1 MIAFDTDVL
10 LRLLLND
17 DADQAGQAQDLVDRA
32 IAASDRVLLPDIVLC
47 ELEWVLESVYD
58 FPRARIATTV
68 RRLLD
73 AEEFAFVNRAAV
85 ARALDRYT
93 NGPADFSDYLLG
105 ESATLASATTT
116 YTFDRVLSRSS
127 GFSRPR

>member
-1 MIAFDTDVL
+1 MIAFDTNVL

-105 ESATLASATTT
+105 ESATLAGATTT
-116 YTFDRVLSRSS
+116 STFDRVLSRSS